1 MQLLRVALRCVYQT
15 LHFTKIHSN
24 AITEARMIPVLQMII
39 EKEGVHE
46 KLKLLALQTLREL
59 AINGYHTIL
68 LDMTLINR
76 LLRFLQPSSLGSIVS
91 LESEEAPSCL
101 HRAALEVL
109 EALIA
114 ASSYN
119 SQNLI

>member
-1 MQLLRVALRCVYQT
+1 MLQL
-15 LHFTKIHSN
+15 
-24 AITEARMIPVLQMII
+24 II
-39 EKEGVHE
+39 EKDGIHE
-46 KLKLLALQTLREL
+46 KLKLLALHTLREL
-59 AINGYHTIL
+59 AISGYHTIL

-76 LLRFLQPSSLGSIVS
+76 LLKFLQPSILGSVIS

-109 EALIA
+109 EALVA

-119 SQNLI
+119 S

>member
-1 MQLLRVALRCVYQT
+1 MQLLRVAMRVVYQT
-15 LHFTKIHSN
+15 LHNTKLHSN
-24 AITEARMIPVLQMII
+24 SINEARLIPVLQLVI
-39 EKEGVHE
+39 EKDGVHD
-46 KLKLLALQTLREL
+46 KLKLLALHTLREL
-59 AINGYHTIL
+59 AVSGYHTIL

-76 LLRFLQPSSLGSIVS
+76 LLKFLQPSILGSVIS

-109 EALIA
+109 EALVS

-119 SQNLI
+119 S